1 MVTADV
7 MDAPLLVLKCLVNC
21 RRPETQ
27 TSRGRGRPQ
36 GRGCGELDFEPRV
49 YFPKR
54 ILVIAD
60 ADALAGWRLNVATS
74 VMFTINIRLYMHTHA
89 NARPI
94 PRQRDFSFCPVTYLV
109 LFNLPVLCLKPD

>member
-1 MVTADV
+1 

-21 RRPETQ
+21 RRPPGAG
-27 TSRGRGRPQ
+27 GRSH
-36 GRGCGELDFEPRV
+36 GCGYGELDLEPPV

-54 ILVIAD
+54 ILIIAD
-60 ADALAGWRLNVATS
+60 TDALAGWRLNVTMS
-74 VMFTINIRLYMHTHA
+74 VMFTINICLYMYTHA